1 LTELGYCVMLAK
13 DGETAVQNFH
23 TNRTQVNLAVLDV
36 MLPKLS
42 GPEVYERIR
51 KENPDLP
58 VIFATGY
65 SADMAQVQKVQEDG
79 LPVLQKPYSPR
90 DLARKVRETLDQH
103 VHLSA

>member
-1 LTELGYCVMLAK
+1 MLAK

-23 TNRTQVNLAVLDV
+23 PNRTQINLAVLDV

-42 GPEVYERIR
+42 RPEAYERMR

-103 VHLSA
+103 VYLSAQK